1 MLTGEFRWYY
11 FTSSRFNLT
20 ILNRDSEQ
28 EARTNQEE
36 DVLIWNEPTPTA
48 QDEADANLQ
57 TPRNVPYMR
66 LIAPVADAALQG
78 NSKRPR
84 TSPAVLYPEPEVV
97 IKPATSIPAMI
108 IPHLVSH
115 RTAISPRSMV
125 FHD

>member
-20 ILNRDSEQ
+20 ILNSDSEQ
-28 EARTNQEE
+28 EAKTNQEE

-84 TSPAVLYPEPEVV
+84 MSPAVLYPEPEVV
-97 IKPATSIPAMI
+97 TKPATSIPAMI